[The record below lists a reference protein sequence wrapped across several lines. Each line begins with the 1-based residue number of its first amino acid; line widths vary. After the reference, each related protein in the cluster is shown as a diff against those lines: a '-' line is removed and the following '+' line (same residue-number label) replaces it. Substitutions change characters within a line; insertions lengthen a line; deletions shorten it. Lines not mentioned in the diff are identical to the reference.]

1 MNAAQCWGADANNLQ
16 TYTADTTTFKH
27 AEAQYTL
34 IIYRVEQ
41 DDDES

>member
-1 MNAAQCWGADANNLQ
+1 MDAAQRCGGDAIKLQ

-27 AEAQYTL
+27 TEAHYTL